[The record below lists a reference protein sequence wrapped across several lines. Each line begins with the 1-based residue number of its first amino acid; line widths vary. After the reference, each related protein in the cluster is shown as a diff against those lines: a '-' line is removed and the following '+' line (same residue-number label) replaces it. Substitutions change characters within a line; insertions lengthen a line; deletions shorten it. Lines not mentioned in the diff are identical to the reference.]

1 MHILIMRVNDMQV
14 YRGAAG
20 GARQGGPDRGQ
31 AQGRRVKAVLG
42 SHHHNHRRPVA
53 LFPPQSRPARETLPR
68 TEKSLVDNINA
79 KWISVHVC
87 V

>member
-1 MHILIMRVNDMQV
+1 MRVNDMQV
-14 YRGAAG
+14 YRGAG

-68 TEKSLVDNINA
+68 PEEKSLVDIINA
-79 KWISVHVC
+79 KWISVYACMC

>member
-14 YRGAAG
+14 YRGAG

-42 SHHHNHRRPVA
+42 SHHHNHRRLVSASVTPSERNTST
-53 LFPPQSRPARETLPR
+53 FR
-68 TEKSLVDNINA
+68 EKS
-79 KWISVHVC
+79 C
-87 V
+87 